1 MAQLISIIDF
11 KRNRMAGKAFA
22 HWEKRL
28 GYQPEPSEKISHLPD
43 KVVFCLAELG
53 HEATLALYDLVMGV
67 RDLGPAEKF
76 HYLGSQDKVKA
87 LDAFLFVLDQ
97 VRFDLMQRLG
107 WVHSLAA
114 DLYPLVDLASRNQ
127 EIKEEFSPTVPLLAK
142 SFQREKGLWDRPGV
156 EQDPLV
162 RSLIPEALEVF
173 KQRL

>member
-1 MAQLISIIDF
+1 MIDF
-11 KRNRMAGKAFA
+11 KRNRMADKAFA
-22 HWEKRL
+22 HWQRRL
-28 GYQPEPSEKISHLPD
+28 GYEPEPSEKISQLPD
-43 KVVFCLAELG
+43 NVVFCLAELG

-76 HYLGSQDKVKA
+76 HYLKSTEKVRA

-114 DLYPLVDLASRNQ
+114 DVYPLVDLASRDQ
-127 EIKEEFSPTVPLLAK
+127 EIKKEFSPPVPLLVK
-142 SFQREKGLWDRPGV
+142 SFQREKGLWERPGV
-156 EQDPLV
+156 EHDPLV

-173 KQRL
+173 RQRL